1 MGWDIIGK
9 PQRKGGGD
17 GSDKSNAIVISNEKA
32 GGKSDRMAVAFRI
45 GHKVAKAMKWQKGD
59 RIAIVRDGVLI
70 GLRRVVGDS
79 KEGFVLSQT
88 NGGSLRFKFVNYV
101 LMELIAAGVVQ
112 DPIISGDVVVVCE
125 AKNNGGNK

>member
-1 MGWDIIGK
+1 MGWYVIGK

-32 GGKSDRMAVAFRI
+32 GGKSDRMAIAFRI
-45 GHKVAKAMKWQKGD
+45 GDRVTKAMRWQKGD

-88 NGGSLRFKFVNYV
+88 SGSSLRFKFVNYD
-101 LMELIAAGVVQ
+101 LMELIAVGTVQ
-112 DPIISGDVVVVCE
+112 DPIIAGDVVVVCE
-125 AKNNGGNK
+125 AKSKGGKK